1 MLTTIK
7 NLCLASLASVGLAS
21 CGTLPSETT
30 PPCETSPPSDQV
42 AALNLMSDCI
52 GSLSPTLDAQM
63 PTSGTA
69 TYSGFMTA
77 KILPSANTTDAIIG
91 DAVLTANFAPSAGTL
106 SGTISNIVS
115 ADTGALGGNLSIGNG
130 TITGSVILGVNL
142 NGVLTGYGSQTDTVT
157 IATTGVGG
165 FMGSNAEGIFT
176 ATAGTATMPDG
187 YVGTAEIL
195 VQGYE

>member
-21 CGTLPSETT
+21 CGILPSETT

-42 AALNLMSDCI
+42 AALNLMSECI

-165 FMGSNAEGIFT
+165 FMGRNAEGIFT